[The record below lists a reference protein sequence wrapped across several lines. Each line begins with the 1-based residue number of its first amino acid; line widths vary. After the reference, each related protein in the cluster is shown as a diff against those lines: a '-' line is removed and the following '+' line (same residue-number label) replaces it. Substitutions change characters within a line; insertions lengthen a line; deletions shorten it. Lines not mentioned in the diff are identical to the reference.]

1 MKALRLPPERRALAL
16 RIVAVV
22 TLLAGWTDLVL
33 GGITAAPVLIVAGY
47 AILVPAVILSWR

>member
-1 MKALRLPPERRALAL
+1 MNALRLTPERRALVL
-16 RIVAVV
+16 RILAVV

-47 AILVPAVILSWR
+47 AMLVPAVILTWR